1 MVVTHSSLDALV
13 THLERLDAVAVV
25 AMAEEAVGSGQAIS
39 EVIGSL
45 LLPAWQQ
52 LDQRGGDGEM
62 DEATIGAAA
71 TITRR
76 ALARAAL
83 VAGTGLVPSDRPS
96 VMVVSSSTSADLLGA
111 DVVGELVTAAGWPV
125 DVLSGSPAAEEIVA
139 HVQLRRPAA
148 VIVTFVETTD
158 LPKAAGV
165 IAGAHEAGIP
175 VIAWGPAFGVDA
187 VRSQRLGAEVWAPSL
202 ELITSTLEEWHQTPP
217 TLVATPETP
226 TGWTQVRAE
235 RAGLL
240 RAATTI
246 SGWEPHASAW
256 AERVADNILDHLGAA
271 VLVGDERVLAD
282 YVEAERRGLVRNRLL
297 DVHLLGLI
305 DAVLGA
311 LSDTTQPAQAYV
323 VASRDLLRT
332 AVVSSRP
339 RPVETDGGKV
349 TVSSRPARALVGVP
363 SGAPPAGVPDAPGA
377 AHPGQ
382 PFTDILLL
390 AALACQTPF
399 AMVSVPQPGGQW
411 STLSYGF
418 EHRDGLNDPR
428 LFNYVAARSEP
439 TEIRDLAAFPG
450 LAGCSLATA
459 PHNLRWVYAAPLR
472 DASGTVLGVVAVLD
486 RWLREASRREQRAMQ
501 AVTRQMLAHL
511 SQRRKTPAPVAAPA
525 TSSWTAVTAVPN
537 EPVPEGGGRSQRSSG
552 LVGLRRAAS
561 LPDGQQ
567 LLRSHEVAVLF
578 DVTERTVINWA
589 AADKLPSL
597 RTIGGHL
604 RFHREDVLELL
615 AGRTSGQ
622 RPAVGH

>member
-13 THLERLDAVAVV
+13 EHLERLDAVAVV

-45 LLPAWQQ
+45 LLPAWRQ
-52 LDQRGGDGEM
+52 LDQRGGDGEV

-83 VAGTGLVPSDRPS
+83 VAGTALVPSDRPP

-125 DVLSGSPAAEEIVA
+125 DVLSGSPAAPEIVA
-139 HVQLRRPAA
+139 HVQIRRPAA

-165 IAGAHEAGIP
+165 IAGAHEAGLP
-175 VIAWGPAFGVDA
+175 VIAWGPAFGIDVL
-187 VRSQRLGAEVWAPSL
+187 RSQRLGAEAWAPSL
-202 ELITSTLEEWHQTPP
+202 EMITSTLEQWRESPP
-217 TLVATPETP
+217 APVATPEAP
-226 TGWTQVRAE
+226 AGWAQVRAE
-235 RAGLL
+235 GSGLL
-240 RAATTI
+240 LAATTI
-246 SGWEPHASAW
+246 SGWEPHARVW
-256 AERVADNILDHLGAA
+256 AERVAESILDHLAAA
-271 VLVGDERVLAD
+271 VLVSDERVLAD
-282 YVEAERRGLVRNRLL
+282 CVESERRGLARNRLL
-297 DVHLLGLI
+297 DVHLLGLV
-305 DAVLGA
+305 DAMLGA
-311 LSDTTQPAQAYV
+311 LSATTQPAHAYLL
-323 VASRDLLRT
+323 ARRDHLRT
-332 AVVSSRP
+332 AVVSSPP
-339 RPVETDGGKV
+339 RPTDTAAAAT
-349 TVSSRPARALVGVP
+349 TVSSRPARTLVGV
-363 SGAPPAGVPDAPGA
+363 SSVTAPVGLEGPGA

-399 AMVSVPQPGGQW
+399 AMVSVPQAGGQW

-428 LFNYVAARSEP
+428 LFNFVAARLEP
-439 TEIRDLAAFPG
+439 TEIRDLSAFPG
-450 LAGCSLATA
+450 LAGCTLANA
-459 PHNLRWVYAAPLR
+459 PHSLRWVYAAPVR

-486 RWLREASRREQRAMQ
+486 RWLREASRREQRALQ

-511 SQRRKTPAPVAAPA
+511 SRARKAAAPVSPPAASA
-525 TSSWTAVTAVPN
+525 WTAVTTLPTEAA
-537 EPVPEGGGRSQRSSG
+537 PEAGGRNQRVAG
-552 LVGLRRAAS
+552 LVGLRRAAA
-561 LPDGQQ
+561 LPEGQQ